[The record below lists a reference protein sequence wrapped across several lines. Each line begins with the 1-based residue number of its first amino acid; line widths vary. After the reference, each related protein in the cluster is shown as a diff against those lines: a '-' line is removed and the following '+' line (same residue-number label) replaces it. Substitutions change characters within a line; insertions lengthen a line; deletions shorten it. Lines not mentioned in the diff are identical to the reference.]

1 MRISQSKSRR
11 DRSFSRT
18 QALMNS
24 RKSGVIEKAK
34 KSDDYLL
41 IVNEYSTKQA
51 TVEAHPLF
59 DSQKRLAKLDQVRNY
74 APMNSP
80 VAGDERLE
88 SPQPRKFLSKRLS

>member
-1 MRISQSKSRR
+1 M
-11 DRSFSRT
+11 T
-18 QALMNS
+18 S

-41 IVNEYSTKQA
+41 IVNDNSTKQA